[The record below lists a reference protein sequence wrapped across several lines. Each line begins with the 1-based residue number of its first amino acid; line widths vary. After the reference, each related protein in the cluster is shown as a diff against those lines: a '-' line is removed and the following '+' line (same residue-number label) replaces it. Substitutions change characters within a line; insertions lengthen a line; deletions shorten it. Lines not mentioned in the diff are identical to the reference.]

1 MKFKGVLQ
9 SMENTGCSS
18 AVDIRNLTK
27 SFGTKRVLDNLSFN
41 VKKGGVMGF
50 LGPNG
55 AGKSTTMNILCGY
68 ISSDKGSV
76 FIDGIDASED
86 PIGAKRKIG
95 FLPEIPPLYV
105 DMTVMEYLDFVY
117 ELKGVKKN
125 KSEHLKNIAGMV
137 SVYDVGNRLIKNL
150 SKGYKQRIGLA
161 QALIGDPEILILDE
175 PTVGLDPR
183 QIMDIRRVITEVG
196 KERTVIL
203 STHILQE
210 VTAVC
215 DSYTIINGGKIVSS
229 GSMNEFKGDGS
240 TYRLK
245 VAADKT
251 SALAI
256 AGEIENVVFVSY
268 DGSSEANTS
277 DLTVRALDDC
287 DIRGDVFRAFAEKE
301 TALLSFYDAAPSL
314 EEVFMRAV
322 SSDYSETEGEEKSI

>member
-1 MKFKGVLQ
+1 
-9 SMENTGCSS
+9 MERTECFS

-27 SFGTKRVLDNLSFN
+27 TFGTKKVLDNLSFN

-117 ELKGVKKN
+117 ELKGVKN
-125 KSEHLKNIAGMV
+125 DKSKHLKSIADKV

-210 VTAVC
+210 VIAVC

-229 GSMNEFKGDGS
+229 GDMSEFKGDGS
-240 TYRLK
+240 AYRLK
-245 VAADKT
+245 VAADKNL
-251 SALAI
+251 ALAI
-256 AGEIENVVFVSY
+256 AGEIKNVASVSY
-268 DGSSEANTS
+268 DGGSEASTS
-277 DLTVRALDDC
+277 DLTVKAFDGC
-287 DIRGDVFRAFAEKE
+287 DIRGDIFKAFAERK
-301 TALLSFYDAAPSL
+301 TTLLSFYDAAPSL

-322 SSDYSETEGEEKSI
+322 GSDCKDADGEEKSR